1 MIAPDH
7 DYARQV
13 GLALSYST
21 NQKLAKVVVAFE
33 RIAVLAVLG
42 AVLIKAGFVLI
53 GWWN

>member
-7 DYARQV
+7 EYARQV
-13 GLALSYST
+13 GLSLSYST
-21 NQKLAKVVVAFE
+21 NQKLANVIVAFE
-33 RIAVLAVLG
+33 RLAVLAALG